1 MVSLL
6 HQEFYWLSC
15 VGMMT
20 QTVQAIYE
28 RGVLKPLK
36 RLRAREHQ
44 RVILTVRTLSALPE
58 GDRATVEILSD
69 PVQVKRIAS
78 ALTHLRQGKLLT
90 HADVFG
96 RPHPTP

>member
-1 MVSLL
+1 
-6 HQEFYWLSC
+6 
-15 VGMMT
+15 MT

-44 RVILTVRTLSALPE
+44 RVMITVRTIGTPSDGAQETL
-58 GDRATVEILSD
+58 DILSD
-69 PVQVKRIAS
+69 QAQVKRIAS

-96 RPHPTP
+96 HPQPPR